1 MRAGEAQDYLDDQG
15 VYLIKGLKTGSL
27 SYTIGQIESMIDNGR
42 PFYLTE
48 ESFYGACHAVVLR
61 GYSTGSQYFQLND
74 PNTWTGENTMFWYDT
89 SNPLFNY
96 EENVY
101 EYTGSDDTSSTGY
114 SYLG

>member
-1 MRAGEAQDYLDDQG
+1 
-15 VYLIKGLKTGSL
+15 
-27 SYTIGQIESMIDNGR
+27 MIDNGR

-48 ESFYGACHAVVLR
+48 NSRWGACHAVVLR
-61 GYSTGSQYFQLND
+61 GYDEELMIDSYFKLND
-74 PNTWTGENTMFWYDT
+74 PNTWTGTSTMCWYDT
-89 SNPLFNY
+89 DDPNFNY